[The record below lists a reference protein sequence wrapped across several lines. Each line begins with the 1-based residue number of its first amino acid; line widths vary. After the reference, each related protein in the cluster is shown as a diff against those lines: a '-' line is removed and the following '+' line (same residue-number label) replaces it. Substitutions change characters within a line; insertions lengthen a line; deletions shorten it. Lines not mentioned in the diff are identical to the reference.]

1 MVLLTYSAFAVLC
14 FSRSVRNRV
23 ETSQKQTAKDENQT
37 EPEAKKQQKRTPK
50 SPSGLSLRMNFVKR
64 GGGAVCLH
72 AVCQAAMVG
81 SEFLQVPPVGMC
93 GCSCVCD
100 FLL

>member
-1 MVLLTYSAFAVLC
+1 M
-14 FSRSVRNRV
+14 
-23 ETSQKQTAKDENQT
+23 
-37 EPEAKKQQKRTPK
+37 
-50 SPSGLSLRMNFVKR
+50 
-64 GGGAVCLH
+64 CLH
-72 AVCQAAMVG
+72 AVCQAAVVG